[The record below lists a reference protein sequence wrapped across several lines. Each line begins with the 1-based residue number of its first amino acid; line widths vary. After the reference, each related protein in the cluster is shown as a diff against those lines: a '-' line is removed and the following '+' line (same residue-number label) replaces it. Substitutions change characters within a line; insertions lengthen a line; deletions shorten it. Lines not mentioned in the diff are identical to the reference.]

1 MGSPQKVEHGKGIV
15 KKMKKLPLRNETFI
29 ALLDSYRNWLDVLGY
44 ARSTVSNLPSHL
56 REFFYFLESN
66 GHRDIQQI
74 TTKLISQ
81 YYCELSGRG
90 NQRRGGGLSKSYL
103 NKHQQALKK
112 FLEYLKEHNVNLKF
126 GVHLKGEKI
135 DYYEGKQIL
144 TQEEIKKLFSACDYS
159 HMSEHFQMRDR
170 ALLVMVYS
178 CGLRRSEAVHL
189 DTSDILFEKQRIYV
203 RKGKN
208 YKERFVPIN
217 TYNLS
222 LLEDYLFEAR
232 PEFLKN
238 HQTDALFLNHWGKR
252 MGDITF
258 ANRLTAIIE
267 ATEDDVILEKSIS
280 LHTLRHSIATHLMQ
294 NRVPMKSISQFL
306 GHTSLESTQI
316 YTHLAD
322 QREDENL

>member
-1 MGSPQKVEHGKGIV
+1 
-15 KKMKKLPLRNETFI
+15 MKKLPLRNETFI

-44 ARSTVSNLPSHL
+44 ARSTVCNLPSHL

-66 GHRDIQQI
+66 GHCDIQHI

-81 YYCELSGRG
+81 YYRELSGRG
-90 NQRRGGGLSKSYL
+90 NQRRGGGLSKGYL

-208 YKERFVPIN
+208 
-217 TYNLS
+217 
-222 LLEDYLFEAR
+222 
-232 PEFLKN
+232 
-238 HQTDALFLNHWGKR
+238 
-252 MGDITF
+252 
-258 ANRLTAIIE
+258 
-267 ATEDDVILEKSIS
+267 
-280 LHTLRHSIATHLMQ
+280 
-294 NRVPMKSISQFL
+294 
-306 GHTSLESTQI
+306 
-316 YTHLAD
+316 
-322 QREDENL
+322 